1 MSEAKEVV
9 PQATQ
14 RYGLVAIALHWLIAL
29 AILGLLGVGL
39 WMTELKNSPTKI
51 EVYTW
56 HKWVGLTVLG
66 LAALRLLWRLY
77 RRPPA
82 PLPAPTWQLRTAA
95 GTHGLMYLLMLAM
108 PVTGWLQNSASGFPL
123 SWFGLFKVP
132 ALIARD
138 REAFALW
145 QQVHEWLAW
154 TLMALI
160 ALHVAASIKHH
171 LIDRDGTLTRMLP
184 RFGRAVR
191 GQDHKDSP

>member
-1 MSEAKEVV
+1 MPESIDGT
-9 PQATQ
+9 PQQAQ
-14 RYGLVAIALHWLIAL
+14 RYGLVAVALHWFIAL
-29 AILGLLGVGL
+29 AILALLGVGL

-66 LAALRLLWRLY
+66 LAAFRLFWRLY
-77 RRPPA
+77 RRPPP
-82 PLPAPTWQLRTAA
+82 PLSAPTWQLRAAA

-108 PVTGWLQNSASGFPL
+108 PITGWLQNSASGFPL

-138 REAFALW
+138 REAFVFW

-154 TLMALI
+154 TLMLMI
-160 ALHVAASIKHH
+160 ALHLAATVKHH
-171 LIDRDGTLTRMLP
+171 FIDRDSTLTRMLP
-184 RFGRAVR
+184 SFRSGLRTP
-191 GQDHKDSP
+191 DHKDQP

>member
-1 MSEAKEVV
+1 MPETVAGTPPE
-9 PQATQ
+9 TQ
-14 RYGLVAIALHWLIAL
+14 RYGLVAIILHWLIAL
-29 AILGLLGVGL
+29 AILGMLGVGL

-56 HKWVGLTVLG
+56 HKWVGLTVLA
-66 LAALRLLWRLY
+66 LAAFRLLWRLY

-82 PLPAPTWQLRTAA
+82 PLPAPAWQLRAAA

-108 PVTGWLQNSASGFPL
+108 PLSGWLQNSASGFPL

-138 REAFALW
+138 REAFVFW

-154 TLMALI
+154 TLMAVI
-160 ALHVAASIKHH
+160 ALHLAATIKHH
-171 LIDRDGTLTRMLP
+171 FIDRDSTLTRMLP
-184 RFGRAVR
+184 RFGSGSRTR
-191 GQDHKDSP
+191 EHKDPS